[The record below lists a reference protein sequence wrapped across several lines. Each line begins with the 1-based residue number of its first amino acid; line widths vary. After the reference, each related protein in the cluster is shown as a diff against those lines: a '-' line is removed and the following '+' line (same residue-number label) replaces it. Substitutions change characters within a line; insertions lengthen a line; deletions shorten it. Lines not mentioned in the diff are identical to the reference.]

1 MMKRISRLAL
11 MLLLGLAASSSFAQN
26 YPSKPVRIIVPF
38 LPGGGVDVLGRA
50 FAQKFTEAWGQQ
62 FIVDNRAGAGGN
74 IGADAVAKSAPD
86 GYTLLVTTAGLAVAP
101 GLYRKLPFDA
111 LKDFAP
117 TTQVISTYLVLA
129 VNPRM
134 PGTFKELIALA
145 KSHPGTL
152 NFGHTGLGSGPHI
165 AGEMLRAAAAINIV
179 MVPYKGD
186 AQAVPALLSNEVQL
200 EFPNPT
206 TAVQLVKSGKLR
218 ALAVTGTSRG
228 GAFPDVPTTAE
239 LGYPDI
245 NYVGWVS
252 FFAPAGTPHDI
263 LEEISSETARALRMP
278 DIVERLPGWGGE
290 AAGTTPAQFAAKY
303 RADIARYTKIIRE
316 ANIPLV
322 D

>member
-1 MMKRISRLAL
+1 MKVFAVAAAAAL
-11 MLLLGLAASSSFAQN
+11 YGFVAVAGFAQT
-26 YPSKPVRIIVPF
+26 YPSKPVRIVVPF
-38 LPGGGVDVLGRA
+38 LPGGGVDVLARA
-50 FAQKFTEAWGQQ
+50 FAQKFTDAWGQQ
-62 FIVDNRAGAGGN
+62 VFVDNRAGAGGN
-74 IGADAVAKSAPD
+74 IGADAVAKAPPD

-111 LKDFAP
+111 IRDFAP
-117 TTQVISTYLVLA
+117 TSQIISTYLVLA
-129 VNPRM
+129 VHPSL
-134 PGTFKELIALA
+134 PGSLKELVSLA
-145 KSHPGTL
+145 KSRPGKL

-165 AGEMLRAAAAINIV
+165 AGEMLRAAAHIDIV

-186 AQAVPALLSNEVQL
+186 AQAVPALIANEVQL

-206 TAVQLVKSGKLR
+206 TAAQLIKAGKLR

-228 GAFPDVPTTAE
+228 AAFPDVPTTAE
-239 LGYPDI
+239 EGYPDI

-252 FFAPAGTPHDI
+252 LFAPAGTPRDI
-263 LEEISSETARALRMP
+263 LEKISAEVVRDLRMP

-290 AAGTTPAQFAAKY
+290 AAGTTPAEFTAKY
-303 RADIARYTKIIRE
+303 HADIARYTKIIRE